1 VCSSDLAA
9 KREGQGTSASRR
21 LRRASKVPGILY
33 GEGKD
38 ALAIEMDHN
47 DLMLMLRKEAF
58 HSSVLSINV
67 DGSKE
72 MALLR
77 DVQVHAYKPLILH
90 VDFQRVAADHKIH
103 LKVPLHFLNAESCPG
118 VKLHGGVVSHI
129 MTEVDISCLPGQLP
143 EFIEVDLSTLD
154 TSASSHLS
162 HLKMPAGVELVQLQ
176 RGEDPTVVTVLGAKA
191 EVEASDAEGA
201 APA

>member
-1 VCSSDLAA
+1 MQIEVIAA

-33 GEGKD
+33 GEGKE
-38 ALAIEMDHN
+38 AIAIELDHK
-47 DLMLMLRKEAF
+47 DLMFNLKKEAF
-58 HSSVLSINV
+58 HSSVLGMTI
-67 DGSKE
+67 DGVKE

-90 VDFQRVAADHKIH
+90 VDFQRIAADHKIH
-103 LKVPLHFLNAESCPG
+103 LKVPLHFLNAETCPG

-129 MTEVDISCLPGQLP
+129 MTEVDISCLPSQLP
-143 EFIEVDLSTLD
+143 EYIEVDLSTLD
-154 TSASSHLS
+154 TGASFHLS
-162 HLKMPAGVELVQLQ
+162 HLKMPAGAELVQLQ
-176 RGEDPTVVTVLGAKA
+176 RGEDPTVVTVLGAKGEVDAA
-191 EVEASDAEGA
+191 EAEGA